1 MKFLDHL
8 KRHDSAQMLGVPGDI
23 FRPQGAKTKPVLT
36 VTDVLNLLPMHRV
49 TRLTVNQ
56 TENLQAFTIEVDLG
70 QATMFLDQSAG
81 IPVWPPVA
89 T

>member
-1 MKFLDHL
+1 MKLLDYFKETH
-8 KRHDSAQMLGVPGDI
+8 GDD
-23 FRPQGAKTKPVLT
+23 FMAALPQGTGIKPFLT
-36 VTDVLNLLPMHRV
+36 VTDVLHLLPMHRV